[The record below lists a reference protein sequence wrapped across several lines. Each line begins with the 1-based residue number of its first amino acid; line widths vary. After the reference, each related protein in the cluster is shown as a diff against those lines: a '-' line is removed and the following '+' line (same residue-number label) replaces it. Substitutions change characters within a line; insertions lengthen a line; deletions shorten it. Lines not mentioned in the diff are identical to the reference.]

1 MFLLSASSMGQV
13 GRHTN
18 SRRPNAKTQNAPSPF
33 NPGLI
38 NIFAGGGP
46 QGTFANGDAAT
57 AVDPNGP
64 VAVASDSQGNIYIGG
79 DEGNTLYVVY
89 EGGSVPP
96 ILAAVTTQTTPAL
109 TPIVGDIY
117 QVTAVTS
124 NCNYCYT
131 DGLPASQLFLNGI
144 QAMWFDSSDNL
155 YIADNVNGYAIFEI
169 LQGTAVVHIV
179 AGQYDNQNA
188 VFDPIQGVPA
198 TSIQLSDPTDVKID
212 SFGNIYI
219 ADNGLTVAFVVYS
232 GSQPPPVLAAE
243 GVSTTPSDLGNIYTI
258 AGQVGLFCNSVAN
271 GGPPCTDFGPANGS
285 LLGGVESLSLD
296 AAGNVYILDD
306 YEDTVRV
313 IYVGG
318 AVPPLMS
325 TVPNPQTGN
334 LYTVAGLNQEFT
346 PCILTPCGDGG
357 TAQNMLLNSP
367 LDMVIDVNGNVYIDD
382 WLDFAIRE
390 IDAAGNVS
398 TVAGIDDPN
407 QITPALPTGGGPAET
422 TQLNQPLSIAFDA
435 QNNLYIADGGFD
447 SSDIGFDIVWQVGSV
462 VVMPQTIT
470 FSALENPLT
479 YGVGQIPL
487 LATATSRPSG
497 AICRHPDLH
506 SSPAPRLIW
515 N

>member
-1 MFLLSASSMGQV
+1 MGQV

-169 LQGTAVVHIV
+169 LQGTA
-179 AGQYDNQNA
+179 
-188 VFDPIQGVPA
+188 
-198 TSIQLSDPTDVKID
+198 TS
-212 SFGNIYI
+212 
-219 ADNGLTVAFVVYS
+219 
-232 GSQPPPVLAAE
+232 
-243 GVSTTPSDLGNIYTI
+243 
-258 AGQVGLFCNSVAN
+258 
-271 GGPPCTDFGPANGS
+271 
-285 LLGGVESLSLD
+285 
-296 AAGNVYILDD
+296 
-306 YEDTVRV
+306 R
-313 IYVGG
+313 
-318 AVPPLMS
+318 
-325 TVPNPQTGN
+325 
-334 LYTVAGLNQEFT
+334 
-346 PCILTPCGDGG
+346 
-357 TAQNMLLNSP
+357 
-367 LDMVIDVNGNVYIDD
+367 
-382 WLDFAIRE
+382 
-390 IDAAGNVS
+390 
-398 TVAGIDDPN
+398 
-407 QITPALPTGGGPAET
+407 
-422 TQLNQPLSIAFDA
+422 SI
-435 QNNLYIADGGFD
+435 
-447 SSDIGFDIVWQVGSV
+447 
-462 VVMPQTIT
+462 
-470 FSALENPLT
+470 
-479 YGVGQIPL
+479 L
-487 LATATSRPSG
+487 LAISTSPTTDSR
-497 AICRHPDLH
+497 
-506 SSPAPRLIW
+506 
-515 N
+515 